1 MGNRGKPPVRAGADD
16 PDAYLAACH
25 ASLPRR
31 ASCST
36 ILMLS
41 YLKRGQE
48 TAMHQTEFE
57 TELGKQGYGEVIN
70 RRMEA
75 NSLNPEH
82 AHDFDARLLVLEGA
96 MTIISEGQERMYRAG
111 DTFSMPAG
119 CRHAEQCGPE
129 GVSLPSR
136 EAVPDKPLIA
146 SLFQTRDLCLSL
158 DHADS
163 DFQD

>member
-1 MGNRGKPPVRAGADD
+1 
-16 PDAYLAACH
+16 
-25 ASLPRR
+25 
-31 ASCST
+31 
-36 ILMLS
+36 MLS
-41 YLKRGQE
+41 YLKQGQE
-48 TAMHQTEFE
+48 TAMNQTEFE
-57 TELGKQGYGEVIN
+57 TELGEQGYSEVID

-129 GVSLPSR
+129 GVRYLAGRRYRQAVNRLS
-136 EAVPDKPLIA
+136 VPDSRSVPVHRTTL
-146 SLFQTRDLCLSL
+146 TRI
-158 DHADS
+158 
-163 DFQD
+163 QD

>member
-41 YLKRGQE
+41 YLKQGQE
-48 TAMHQTEFE
+48 TAMNQTEFE
-57 TELGKQGYGEVIN
+57 TELGEQGYSEVID

-82 AHDFDARLLVLEGA
+82 AHDFDARGLPPC
-96 MTIISEGQERMYRAG
+96 RAVRTG
-111 DTFSMPAG
+111 
-119 CRHAEQCGPE
+119 RR
-129 GVSLPSR
+129 SLPSR

-146 SLFQTRDLCLSL
+146 SLLQTRDLCLSPRPRSL
-158 DHADS
+158 GFS
-163 DFQD
+163 GLNG

>member
-41 YLKRGQE
+41 YLKLGQE
-48 TAMHQTEFE
+48 TAMNQTEFE
-57 TELGKQGYGEVIN
+57 TELGEQGYSEVID

-82 AHDFDARLLVLEGA
+82 AHDFDAGLLVLAGA
-96 MTIISEGQERMYRAG
+96 MMIISEGQERMYRAG
-111 DTFSMPAG
+111 DTLSMTAG
-119 CRHAEQCGPE
+119 CRHAVCCAPG
-129 GVSLPSR
+129 GVRWVAGRRCRTSR
-136 EAVPDKPLIA
+136 KAPLCSVVA
-146 SLFQTRDLCLSL
+146 T
-158 DHADS
+158 
-163 DFQD
+163 